1 MTEPNLLATRLN
13 RRSLLSNGARG
24 AAAFAGISVLGTA
37 CGGSSSSGS
46 SAAGS
51 TVSEPLSGTINL
63 LTYADWIGK
72 NEYANFAAENP
83 GVKVHEVAD
92 TTSSTRGKV
101 VLLRQNPGA
110 YDMLLLGL
118 AAVPDIEASPSL
130 VAPTT
135 ESDVPNLKLIPDEF
149 RSQYTSG
156 IPTDYGKIG
165 FAYRNDLMSER
176 PTTWAEVWQLAPKY
190 SGKIIFLDVMEDC
203 MGNTLTMLGY
213 DGNSLNGDEINQA
226 RDKLLEIK
234 PHWQALTYSDV
245 AKPLVQGTAV
255 LAMDWD
261 FDIANAARTQP
272 NITWVAP
279 EEGMMAY
286 LEGWTALKD
295 STKIPEVHA
304 FMNFHLEPK
313 NYADFVNTTGT
324 AYLEPAATPLI
335 RKQISNDP
343 ILAFDQDTVS
353 KLTFEKTKGQA
364 TELWTTAWN
373 EVHAG

>member
-1 MTEPNLLATRLN
+1 MTEPNPMAARLN
-13 RRSLLSNGARG
+13 RRRLLANGARG
-24 AAAFAGISVLGTA
+24 ATALAGMSALAAA
-37 CGGSSSSGS
+37 CGGSSSGS
-46 SAAGS
+46 SATSGAAS
-51 TVSEPLSGTINL
+51 TPLNGTINF

-72 NEYANFAAENP
+72 NEYANFSKEHP
-83 GVKVHEVAD
+83 GVNVHEVAD

-135 ESDVPNLKLIPDEF
+135 EADVPNLKLIPDDF
-149 RSQYTSG
+149 RKQYTSG
-156 IPTDYGKIG
+156 VPTDYGKIG
-165 FAYRNDLMSER
+165 FAYRSDLMSER

-190 SGKIIFLDVMEDC
+190 SGKIVFLDVMEDC
-203 MGNTLTMLGY
+203 LGNTLIMLGH
-213 DGNSLNGDEINQA
+213 DGNSQNGDEINEA

-234 PHWQALTYSDV
+234 PYWQALTYSDV

-261 FDIANAARTQP
+261 FDIANAKRKEK
-272 NITWVAP
+272 NITWVSP

-295 STKIPEVHA
+295 SKHLPEVHA
-304 FMNFHLEPK
+304 FMDFHLDPK

-324 AYLEPAATPLI
+324 AYLEPDATPLI
-335 RKQISNDP
+335 DKQIATDP
-343 ILAFDQDTVS
+343 ILAFDADTVS
-353 KLTFEKTKGQA
+353 RLTFEKTKGAA

>member
-1 MTEPNLLATRLN
+1 MTEPNPLAMRLN
-13 RRSLLSNGARG
+13 RRRLLANGARG
-24 AAAFAGISVLGTA
+24 AAAFAGFSALAAA
-37 CGGSSSSGS
+37 CGGSSSSGTSAGGS
-46 SAAGS
+46 SS
-51 TVSEPLSGTINL
+51 SEPLSGKINF

-72 NEYANFAAENP
+72 NEYANFQAANP
-83 GVKVHEVAD
+83 GVTVHEVAD
-92 TTSSTRGKV
+92 TTSSTRAKV

-135 ESDVPNLKLIPDEF
+135 ESDVPNLKLIPDAF
-149 RSQYTSG
+149 RKQYTSG
-156 IPTDYGKIG
+156 VPTDYGKIG
-165 FAYRNDLMSER
+165 FAYRSDLMSER
-176 PTTWAEVWQLAPKY
+176 PTTWAEVWDLAPKY

-203 MGNTLTMLGY
+203 MGNTLIMLGH
-213 DGNSLNGDEINQA
+213 DGNSQNEDEINQA

-261 FDIANAARTQP
+261 FDIANAKRKEP

-295 STKIPEVHA
+295 SKVIPEVHA
-304 FMNFHLEPK
+304 FMNFHLDPK

-335 RKQISNDP
+335 SKQIRQDP
-343 ILAFDQDTVS
+343 ILSFDPDVVS
-353 KLTFEKTKGQA
+353 RLTFEKTKGQA

-373 EVHAG
+373 QVHAG

>member
-1 MTEPNLLATRLN
+1 MTELHPMASRLTRGRLLA
-13 RRSLLSNGARG
+13 NGARG
-24 AAAFAGISVLGTA
+24 AAGLAGISALAAA
-37 CGGSSSSGS
+37 CGSSSSSGS
-46 SAAGS
+46 SATSSGTAAA
-51 TVSEPLSGTINL
+51 LSGTINL
-63 LTYADWIGK
+63 LTYADWIGAH
-72 NEYANFAAENP
+72 EYANFAKENP

-118 AAVPDIEASPSL
+118 AAVPDIEAAPSL

-135 ESDVPNLKLIPDEF
+135 EAEVPNLKLIPAKF
-149 RSQYTSG
+149 REQYTSG

-203 MGNTLTMLGY
+203 MGNTLIMLGH
-213 DGNSLNGDEINQA
+213 DGNSKVESEIDAA

-234 PHWQALTYSDV
+234 PHLQALTYSDV

-261 FDIANAARTQP
+261 FDIANARRKQK
-272 NITWVAP
+272 NITWVSP

-286 LEGWTALKD
+286 LEGWTALND
-295 STKIPEVHA
+295 SKHLPEVYA

-324 AYLEPAATPLI
+324 AYLEPAATKLI
-335 RKQISNDP
+335 DKKISTDP
-343 ILAFDQDTVS
+343 ILSIDPATVS
-353 KLTFEKTKGQA
+353 RLTFEKTKGEA
-364 TELWTTAWN
+364 TELWTTAWD